1 MRPPPMRACALA
13 FLASAAA
20 TCTTTVRVGT
30 FDEANPYTV
39 AAMTQWLDDDD
50 VCFVFYRETSGGRS
64 IQHLEAG
71 DLDMAMLGS
80 TPYATAAAR
89 RAGVSAVSILHF
101 KGAAQALVTR
111 PDLTAPQDL
120 AGTTLWTPYTSTTH
134 YILLAGLAQAGF
146 DVDEVALV
154 TKSPAEIIAAWD
166 AGDIDGAACWG
177 NTMQH
182 LLDNAWGGEGG
193 RRGRA
198 MIDAATVAQWGFET
212 GNVLGASDAFLAAH
226 GGDGGLVERVVGA
239 FARANY
245 DYAASVQRGSWA
257 SDGDLTELVD
267 HFVYLSDSTGTE
279 PHDWDARHADVYDR
293 IHKFE
298 YPTITEQLDFDIAAM
313 TRRQA
318 SFLYLQK
325 ALASDPTSDSLDYYA
340 STFDASILEDLARG
354 SNEAVALDALG
365 ASGRGWP
372 NPVDVA
378 NVPPPEQYPSSADPG
393 CATFTSLSVSS
404 SATFDDGSSSTNA
417 YALDATCVWAVKPDA
432 CAAVDRSSCD
442 ASPCVLHRPD
452 AP

>member
-101 KGAAQALVTR
+101 KGAAQALITR

-146 DVDEVALV
+146 DVDEVTLV

-182 LLDNAWGGEGG
+182 LLDNEWGGEKGQL
-193 RRGRA
+193 GRA

-245 DYAASVQRGSWA
+245 DYAASVQRGS
-257 SDGDLTELVD
+257 
-267 HFVYLSDSTGTE
+267 
-279 PHDWDARHADVYDR
+279 R
-293 IHKFE
+293 
-298 YPTITEQLDFDIAAM
+298 
-313 TRRQA
+313 
-318 SFLYLQK
+318 
-325 ALASDPTSDSLDYYA
+325 
-340 STFDASILEDLARG
+340 
-354 SNEAVALDALG
+354 
-365 ASGRGWP
+365 
-372 NPVDVA
+372 
-378 NVPPPEQYPSSADPG
+378 
-393 CATFTSLSVSS
+393 
-404 SATFDDGSSSTNA
+404 
-417 YALDATCVWAVKPDA
+417 
-432 CAAVDRSSCD
+432 
-442 ASPCVLHRPD
+442 
-452 AP
+452 